1 MQDQAQYISTG
12 DVATD
17 IVTSLFA
24 PGELGKK
31 IEIGGIIYQRVK
43 VAASITVAAGETAM
57 WSAAQRL
64 LFTVTNATSGVDGLC
79 AGAFLGAPAAGSY
92 CWIGKKGSLSCKYL
106 DSPTVAPDTTGK
118 ATIVNTATTAGRFDC
133 VTSAA
138 MSRQVG
144 RTVGAQDGT
153 SKLALTFLDI
163 ED

>member
-64 LFTVTNATSGVDGLC
+64 LFTVTNANSGVDGTC
-79 AGAFLGAPAAGSY
+79 AGVFLGAPAAGSY
-92 CWIGKKGSLSCKYL
+92 CWIGKKGTLACKYL

-118 ATIVNTATTAGRFDC
+118 AAIVNAAGTAGRFNC

-138 MSRQVG
+138 MNRQVG

-153 SKLALTFLDI
+153 SKLADTYLDI
-163 ED
+163 TD